1 MDVIKGFVI
10 SATSTS
16 RLDAE
21 MVFTAAARDAED
33 FEQAVWD
40 GAPDGLNGCAFEMPV
55 WAATPSECSAVA
67 SIVAAEAGL
76 RAGYRYA
83 MFLFVEDAFGREVDR
98 LKLDMWG
105 TGRII

>member
-1 MDVIKGFVI
+1 MSIIKGFVI

-21 MVFTAAARDAED
+21 MVFEAAVRDAED
-33 FEQAVWD
+33 FEQTVWG
-40 GAPDGLNGCAFEMPV
+40 GAPDGINGCAFEMPV
-55 WAATPSECSAVA
+55 WATPCECSAVA

-76 RAGYRYA
+76 RVGYRYA
-83 MFLFVEDAFGREVDR
+83 MFLFVEDTLGREVDR